1 MHSPPILAELRFP
14 RVDPVLLDLPGPVD
28 VRWYGVMYLV
38 GFAAA
43 YVALRHLA
51 RRGELQLPAASVG
64 DLLATLALGVLAGGR
79 LGYLLFYGLAEV
91 RADPLEALRFW
102 EGGMSFHG
110 GLLGVVIAAAWYGR
124 RHHVAFTHLADA
136 LALATPFGLFAVRI
150 ANFVNGELYGR
161 VATPDVAWAV
171 RFPTDAAALAQ
182 LGATGLPLREREL
195 RILGAFDTGAWD
207 VIRPLV
213 PLRHPSQL
221 YEALGEGVLLALLLW
236 LVLWRRRSHDESD
249 TPHERLDGTFAGV
262 FLVVYGTVRSVV
274 ELFRQPDVQF
284 RGPDD
289 PLGTVLGPLTMGQVL
304 SGAMIVAGSVLLLRV
319 RLGRRHERSDRS
331 PSSTG

>member
-1 MHSPPILAELRFP
+1 MHPPPILAELRFP

-51 RRGELQLPAASVG
+51 RRGELGLPVASVG

-110 GLLGVVIAAAWYGR
+110 GLLGVVVAGVWYAR
-124 RHHVAFTHLADA
+124 RHRLAFTQLADA
-136 LALATPFGLFAVRI
+136 LALATPFGLFAVRV

-161 VATPDVAWAV
+161 VASPDVPWAV
-171 RFPTDAAALAQ
+171 RFPTDPAALAR

-195 RILGAFDTGAWD
+195 RILAAFDSGTWGA
-207 VIRPLV
+207 IRPLV

-236 LVLWRRRSHDESD
+236 AALWARRRRVAPDAA
-249 TPHERLDGTFAGV
+249 HERLDGAFASC
-262 FLVVYGTVRSVV
+262 FLIGYGTIRSIV
-274 ELFRQPDVQF
+274 ELFRQPDAQF

-289 PLGTVLGPLTMGQVL
+289 PLGTVLGPLTMGQAL
-304 SGAMIVAGSVLLLRV
+304 SGAMIVAGILLLRRAGTRSTRV
-319 RLGRRHERSDRS
+319 GAVDERD
-331 PSSTG
+331 

>member
-1 MHSPPILAELRFP
+1 MHPPPILAELRFP

-51 RRGELQLPAASVG
+51 RWGELRLPASSVG
-64 DLLATLALGVLAGGR
+64 DLLATLALGVLIGGR

-110 GLLGVVIAAAWYGR
+110 GLLGVVMAAAWYAR
-124 RHHVAFTHLADA
+124 RHRLAFTHLADA
-136 LALATPFGLFAVRI
+136 LALATPFGLFAVRV

-161 VATPDVAWAV
+161 VAAPGVPWAV
-171 RFPTDAAALAQ
+171 RFPTDPVALAQ
-182 LGATGLPLREREL
+182 LGATGVPLREREL

-207 VIRPLV
+207 AIRPLV

-236 LVLWRRRSHDESD
+236 LVLWRRRSRGETDASHQ
-249 TPHERLDGTFAGV
+249 RLDGTFAGL
-262 FLVVYGTVRSVV
+262 FLVGYGAIRSTV
-274 ELFRQPDVQF
+274 ELFRQPDAQF
-284 RGPDD
+284 RSPDD
-289 PLGTVLGPLTMGQVL
+289 PLGTVLGPLTMGQAL
-304 SGAMIVAGSVLLLRV
+304 SGAMIVAGSILLLRV
-319 RLGRRHERSDRS
+319 RPGQTHERSDPS
-331 PSSTG
+331 PPSTG

>member
-1 MHSPPILAELRFP
+1 MHPLPILTELRFP

-51 RRGELQLPAASVG
+51 RQSELHLPAASVG
-64 DLLATLALGVLAGGR
+64 DLLGTLALGVLVGGR

-91 RADPLEALRFW
+91 RAEPLEAMRFW

-110 GLLGVVIAAAWYGR
+110 GLLGVVVAGAWYAR
-124 RHHVAFTHLADA
+124 RHHLAFTHLADA
-136 LALATPFGLFAVRI
+136 LALATPFGLFAVRV

-161 VATPDVAWAV
+161 VASADVPWAV
-171 RFPTDAAALAQ
+171 RFPTDPVALAQ
-182 LGATGLPLREREL
+182 FGATGLPLREREL
-195 RILGAFDTGAWD
+195 RILAAFDSGAWEA
-207 VIRPLV
+207 IRPLV

-236 LVLWRRRSHDESD
+236 ATLWTRRRRAAPDAAS
-249 TPHERLDGTFAGV
+249 ERPDGTFAGL
-262 FLVVYGTVRSVV
+262 FLVGYGTIRSAV
-274 ELFRQPDVQF
+274 ELFRQPDAQF
-284 RGPDD
+284 RGADD

-304 SGAMIVAGSVLLLRV
+304 SSAMVVAGIVLLLYARI
-319 RLGRRHERSDRS
+319 RSVPPEAPASRT
-331 PSSTG
+331 P

>member
-1 MHSPPILAELRFP
+1 MQPLPILTELRFP

-51 RRGELQLPAASVG
+51 RRGELRLPAASVG
-64 DLLATLALGVLAGGR
+64 DLLATLALGVLIGGR

-91 RADPLEALRFW
+91 RAEPLEALRFW

-110 GLLGVVIAAAWYGR
+110 GLLGVVVAGAWYAR
-124 RHHVAFTHLADA
+124 RHHLAFTHLADA
-136 LALATPFGLFAVRI
+136 LALATPFGLFAVRV

-161 VATPDVAWAV
+161 VASADVPWAV
-171 RFPTDAAALAQ
+171 RFPTDPVALAQ
-182 LGATGLPLREREL
+182 LGATRLPLREREL
-195 RILGAFDTGAWD
+195 RLLVAFDSGAWD
-207 VIRPLV
+207 AIRPSV

-236 LVLWRRRSHDESD
+236 VTLWSRRRRAAPHVA
-249 TPHERLDGTFAGV
+249 HERLDGTFAGL
-262 FLVVYGTVRSVV
+262 FLVGYGTIRSTV
-274 ELFRQPDVQF
+274 ELFRQPDAQF
-284 RGPDD
+284 RGADD

-304 SGAMIVAGSVLLLRV
+304 SGAMVVAGIVLLLHARI
-319 RLGRRHERSDRS
+319 RSVPPEAPTSHS
-331 PSSTG
+331 P